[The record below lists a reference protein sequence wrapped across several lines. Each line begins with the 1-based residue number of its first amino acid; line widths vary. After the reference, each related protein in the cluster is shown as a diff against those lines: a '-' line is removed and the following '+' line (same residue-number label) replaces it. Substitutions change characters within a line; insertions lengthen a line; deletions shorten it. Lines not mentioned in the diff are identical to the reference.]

1 MLSAFGPADLKQ
13 LAFPIGIGLAALL
26 ILIIPA
32 LRRSVVDSFL
42 KGHEK
47 GEQLRESKRPE

>member
-1 MLSAFGPADLKQ
+1 MLFAFGPAELK
-13 LAFPIGIGLAALL
+13 LYSIPIGIGLAALL

-32 LRRSVVDSFL
+32 LRRSVVDSFM

-47 GEQLRESKRPE
+47 GEQLRGNKRPE